1 MIRNDEKREFIY
13 KLLKHIA
20 DNPINEQDCSCAHA
34 TDEEVRNFIRLFM
47 VPTHR
52 HNKNYTSYGLKHAA
66 ERTIGYIF
74 HGSSSY
80 SYVSN
85 GQFKRIMQEDEF
97 KYSFRPKRDG
107 DRSPNDIYC
116 FRWNK
121 LAETTMYAFGVYG
134 SMNIPPIRTNKT
146 E

>member
-1 MIRNDEKREFIY
+1 MTRYDEMREFIY

-20 DNPINEQDCSCAHA
+20 DNPINEQDGSCAHA

-47 VPTHR
+47 VPTRR

-74 HGSSSY
+74 HGSDCY

-97 KYSFRPKRDG
+97 KYRFFPKPADAQ
-107 DRSPNDIYC
+107 SVNDHYC

-134 SMNIPPIRTNKT
+134 TNDMPPIRTNKT